1 MKRLLTLAC
10 CLLTHALA
18 AQNSDTLHWPRYPQ
32 GLGVFAEIGLLNNP
46 SLERLRDQLAPLGVT
61 LSGTKATPFGI
72 QFYRRQRRADVETR
86 LWVLMG
92 SEENAADN
100 RRLARPGGYGIG
112 LAVVPRLV
120 DTRRVLLGPVL
131 GYDVA
136 LYRLRID
143 APNLSTTVPIQ
154 NLLAN
159 PLTYQSQVLRGMG
172 LTLNLGAAVAYRFRL
187 FPKWYDRWQLNA
199 RLGYHV
205 PFVYSREWRFDQKTV
220 GGLDGYRPANLYL
233 HVGLVTFPNV
243 RRLNRWAGR

>member
-1 MKRLLTLAC
+1 MKTVFILAC
-10 CLLTHALA
+10 CLLKHTLA

-32 GLGVFAEIGLLNNP
+32 GLGVFAEIGLLSNS

-61 LSGTKATPFGI
+61 LSGTKATLTGL
-72 QFYRRQRRADVETR
+72 QVYRRQRRADVETR

-100 RRLARPGGYGIG
+100 RRLARLSGFGLGI
-112 LAVVPRLV
+112 AVVPRLV
-120 DTRRVLLGPVL
+120 DTRRWLLGPVV
-131 GYDVA
+131 GYDVV
-136 LYRLRID
+136 RHNLRID
-143 APNLSTTVPIQ
+143 APNPSTTVPIQ
-154 NLLAN
+154 NILAN

-172 LTLNLGAAVAYRFRL
+172 LTLNLGAAVGYRFKL

-199 RLGYHV
+199 RLGYHL

-220 GGLDGYRPANLYL
+220 GGLDGYRPNNLYL